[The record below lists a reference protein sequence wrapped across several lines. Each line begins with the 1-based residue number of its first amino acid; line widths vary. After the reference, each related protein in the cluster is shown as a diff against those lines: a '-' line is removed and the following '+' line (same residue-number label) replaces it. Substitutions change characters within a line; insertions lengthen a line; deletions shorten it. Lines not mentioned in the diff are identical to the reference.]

1 MTEKKVPKAW
11 LPIDKFETPEE
22 MRFLEMFTELIAT
35 GLSFSTRFLLKSEA
49 GYELILEARIT
60 QTRYSPG
67 EVDII
72 LFAGNGYR
80 DLASV
85 DELNAR
91 GYKANSSQ
99 PTYWKR
105 TMPGT
110 PAAHIVA
117 NYLFSGIKHLVG
129 FNTKM
134 MFIVSTAT
142 NQGQKALD
150 SIINKGDMTVDRDWG
165 SITL

>member
-1 MTEKKVPKAW
+1 MTEKKLPQAW
-11 LPIDKFETPEE
+11 LPMDTFETPEE
-22 MRFLEMFTELIAT
+22 MRFLDMFTELIAT

-49 GYELILEARIT
+49 GYELTVEARIT
-60 QTRYSPG
+60 QTHYHPG

-72 LFAGNGYR
+72 LFAGSGYR
-80 DLASV
+80 DLAEV

-91 GYKANSSQ
+91 GYKANYSQ

-105 TMPGT
+105 TMPGS

-129 FNTKM
+129 FNTTM
-134 MFIVSTAT
+134 NFIVSTAT
-142 NQGQKALD
+142 NQGQRRLD

-165 SITL
+165 IITL